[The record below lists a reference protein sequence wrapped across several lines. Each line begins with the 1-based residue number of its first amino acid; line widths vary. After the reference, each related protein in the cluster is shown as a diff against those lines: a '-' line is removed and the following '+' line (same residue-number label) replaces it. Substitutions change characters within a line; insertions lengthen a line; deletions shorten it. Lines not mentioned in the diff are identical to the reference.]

1 MNLLQQV
8 PGFRSYN
15 KNNKIIASVY
25 YLLLL
30 ANMITVSVGD
40 NPELVVLTL
49 PSVILPFAIFGIIDI
64 KKNIKNKEVPKK
76 VIFPIALMM
85 LCTFIAYYQN

>member
-8 PGFRSYN
+8 PGFRSSN

-25 YLLLL
+25 YLFLL
-30 ANMITVSVGD
+30 ANMVIISIGD

-49 PSVILPFAIFGIIDI
+49 PGVILPFVIFGIIDI
-64 KKNIKNKEVPKK
+64 KKNIENKEVGKK
-76 VIFPIALMM
+76 VILPIALMM
-85 LCTFIAYYQN
+85 LCTFIAYYQH